1 MVACAGGVYDPAMS
15 LVRRLFRL
23 RIIAPLLMLAM
34 TGVAAYWWTQAGAIE
49 LPIGDTTVTVGTG
62 PIEETMMVTGLVRPS
77 VTIELRSDASGLV
90 ESIAVREGDRVL
102 PGQELLRLDSRV
114 AQTAVQEAQ
123 ASLKQALMQQA
134 ANELDVDEDTVALR
148 RVTLDRTRA
157 LFEQGLVARADLET
171 KELELKAAERAV
183 ERARRNLDT
192 NLARISQLEAAVER
206 AQTELQHTIVRAPF
220 EAWVIRRQVEVG
232 SGVSGVSQSS
242 SGGTVVLTLGEARK
256 ASLQANVTAA
266 DARRLEAGM
275 PARLRLDSEPE
286 RVRPGHVESVATA
299 GDQDAQTRLTTF
311 PVVIAVDG
319 SAESSWINVP
329 AQVEIVIGSREDV
342 IVVPDTCL
350 RTDPDGR
357 TYVFL
362 QDGERPAQS
371 HTVQIG
377 TTATDRVEI
386 TNGLSVGQTLLCR

>member
-1 MVACAGGVYDPAMS
+1 MIRPM
-15 LVRRLFRL
+15 RRPFRL
-23 RIIAPLLMLAM
+23 RIVAPVLVLAM
-34 TGVAAYWWTQAGAIE
+34 AGVSTYWWTRGTEDAA
-49 LPIGDTTVTVGTG
+49 PIGSSTVAVTTG
-62 PIEETMMVTGLVRPS
+62 PIEQTMIVTGLVQPS
-77 VTIELRSDASGLV
+77 VTIELRSEASGIV
-90 ESIAVREGDRVL
+90 ESIAVQEGDRVL
-102 PGQELLRLDSRV
+102 PGQELLRLDSSV
-114 AQTAVQEAQ
+114 AQTAVQEAE

-148 RVTLDRTRA
+148 RITLERTRA
-157 LFEQGLVARADLET
+157 LFEQGLVSRADLEVD
-171 KELELKAAERAV
+171 ELELKVAERSV

-206 AQTELQHTIVRAPF
+206 ARAELQHTIIRAPF

-232 SGVSGVSQSS
+232 SGVAGVSQSS
-242 SGGTVVLTLGEARK
+242 SGGTVVLTLGDAQK

-286 RVRPGHVESVATA
+286 HVRPGHVESVATA
-299 GDQDAQTRLTTF
+299 GDQDPQTRLTTF

-319 SAESSWINVP
+319 AAESSWINVP
-329 AQVEIVIGSREDV
+329 AQVEIVIGSRENAL
-342 IVVPDTCL
+342 VVPDTCV

-362 QDGERPAQS
+362 QEGEGPARAG
-371 HTVQIG
+371 TVQVG
-377 TTATDRVEI
+377 TAESDRVEI
-386 TNGLSVGQTLLCR
+386 TGGLSEGQTLLCR